1 MTQRNR
7 ARKRAQGFTP
17 EPTESLVAV
26 PQAGVRSDAMAEG
39 DSSVTISIMG
49 DIGWDVTAEDV
60 AAAVAEAKGKPLMV
74 NVFSYGGDALQGLAI
89 YSILSAHDAEV
100 TTNVLGVAASA
111 GSVIAMAGDK
121 RIVPVNGAVMI
132 HNPWTLTV
140 GDAAEHRKSAN
151 MLDGLQAAYLHTYA
165 SATGL
170 AAAEITPY
178 LEEERWMY
186 GEEALSL
193 GFATETSKP
202 VAAFASVKAPP
213 TDRFKQMPDD
223 IKAMAGI
230 SVEVCVE
237 ITDPTDPPE
246 DPELEVSGPP
256 DAVLQLLG
264 APELVGIDPALPN
277 VTSLSTEHPAIG
289 GQPAASLS
297 MTAETDIREAA
308 QRDER
313 ERVSAIRGLAKT
325 HSLPGDFVDHL
336 IDNGT
341 SVADAR
347 GEVLERFANAS
358 RIDATVGAVSDA
370 GHGSVGMSQAEVKAY
385 SVMNVMRYLAE
396 PSNASARDAAGYELE
411 WSREVEKQ
419 HARSANGVL
428 IPHDVLSQRPRAASV
443 GVFSSG
449 GALVAADRL
458 DANFIDLIRQRSAF
472 ISSGVTVLTG
482 LSGNVEIGR
491 QTGKSTYYFVGEDVD
506 VTASDLTFGLVNMS
520 PKTIGARVPVSR
532 RALIQTSPD
541 MEMLVRNDIVN
552 EITLG
557 VDYVTG
563 YGTGSSSQ
571 PRGLLNTS
579 GIGSVTF
586 SGGTTATYGTQQ
598 GGGTASC
605 GTFAQYVALETAI
618 ANANL
623 DVANMR
629 YVMNTATRGGLK
641 TTLRDSIAG
650 ADYIFR
656 DNGTVNG
663 YQVTASNQLQQ
674 NDVFFGN
681 WSDLI
686 VGFWSGIDLIVDPYS
701 QSAKGQVLFTA
712 FQDFDV
718 AARRADSFALGT

>member
-17 EPTESLVAV
+17 EPTESVAV

-170 AAAEITPY
+170 AVAEITPY

-202 VAAFASVKAPP
+202 VAAFASIKAPP

-230 SVEVCVE
+230 TVEATEEPSAPE
-237 ITDPTDPPE
+237 ISEAPDLAPE
-246 DPELEVSGPP
+246 PIGDPEPEVLNPP
-256 DAVLQLLG
+256 LASM
-264 APELVGIDPALPN
+264 
-277 VTSLSTEHPAIG
+277 TSLSTEHPAIG
-289 GQPAASLS
+289 GQLAASLS

-325 HSLPGDFVDHL
+325 HSLPGEFVDHL

-370 GHGSVGMSQAEVKAY
+370 GHGSVGMSQAEVKQY

-443 GVFSSG
+443 GTFSAG

-458 DANFIDLIRQRSAF
+458 DASFIDLIRQRSAF

-506 VTASDLTFGLVNMS
+506 ATASDLTFGLVNMS
-520 PKTIGARVPVSR
+520 PKTIAARVPVSR

-541 MEMLVRNDIVN
+541 IETLVRNDILS

-586 SGGTTATYGTQQ
+586 SGGTTATYSTQQ
-598 GGGTASC
+598 GGGTGSC

-641 TTLRDSIAG
+641 VTLRDAVAG
-650 ADYIFR
+650 ADYVFR
-656 DNGTVNG
+656 DNGTING

>member
-7 ARKRAQGFTP
+7 ARKRAQGFTL
-17 EPTESLVAV
+17 TESVAV

-111 GSVIAMAGDK
+111 GSVIAMAGEK

-178 LEEERWMY
+178 LEEERWIY

-202 VAAFASVKAPP
+202 VAAFAGIKAPP

-230 SVEVCVE
+230 TVEATE
-237 ITDPTDPPE
+237 EP
-246 DPELEVSGPP
+246 S
-256 DAVLQLLG
+256 
-264 APELVGIDPALPN
+264 APEISKACDLAHEPIGDPKPVVLNPPLASM
-277 VTSLSTEHPAIG
+277 TSLSTEHPAIG
-289 GQPAASLS
+289 GQLAASLS

-347 GEVLERFANAS
+347 GEVLERFANAR

-428 IPHDVLSQRPRAASV
+428 IPHEVISQRPRAASV
-443 GVFSSG
+443 GTFSAG
-449 GALVAADRL
+449 GAIVAADRL
-458 DANFIDLIRQRSAF
+458 DASFIDLIRQRSAF

-532 RALIQTSPD
+532 RALVQTSPD

-586 SGGTTATYGTQQ
+586 SGGVTATYSTQQ
-598 GGGTASC
+598 GGGTGSC

-641 TTLRDSIAG
+641 VTLRDAVAG
-650 ADYIFR
+650 ADYVFR
-656 DNGTVNG
+656 DNGTING